1 MNMLSFYLNITVLL
15 RKMTIYSTKW
25 SNFPS
30 LIGTNRDLMVVHLFF
45 STTKNKS
52 SFGPILGSISFFT
65 KVHNRRE
72 SALNGGLKHYF
83 LFLGHKSALLWTT
96 TKIFRRAVIFL
107 IRRQFQQLRNL
118 FSTRYTTF
126 TNRRAFLLF
135 FNLFWDI
142 SSTNTV
148 ISYCKS
154 LIFPCIYTHL
164 PCYIGSRACIYRT
177 NTCTNT

>member
-1 MNMLSFYLNITVLL
+1 
-15 RKMTIYSTKW
+15 
-25 SNFPS
+25 
-30 LIGTNRDLMVVHLFF
+30 MVVHLFF

-135 FNLFWDI
+135 FNLLCPKVLSFYLNI
-142 SSTNTV
+142 TVFSTKWSNFPL
-148 ISYCKS
+148 
-154 LIFPCIYTHL
+154 LIGHFPW
-164 PCYIGSRACIYRT
+164 YIGI
-177 NTCTNT
+177 